1 MRYKM
6 KGLDKYIERLESL
19 SNPYNAQVCIENAVT
34 EGSKVVSQ
42 MTLAE
47 LEKMPVDNRP
57 FVKDGMRTGVTQ
69 KVKNELIKSFGIT
82 PLDIKGNTI
91 DRKTGVDYGYNG
103 VATRKYPKGQPNIVI
118 ARSLEKGTSFMP
130 KNPVIS
136 RASRKARKPCIE
148 AMKKSFEDDIERI
161 MVNNQKRLQRSKI

>member
-69 KVKNELIKSFGIT
+69 KVKNELIKSLQDSNKQKDDFIQEQSKKLT
-82 PLDIKGNTI
+82 ELLE
-91 DRKTGVDYGYNG
+91 
-103 VATRKYPKGQPNIVI
+103 QSNI
-118 ARSLEKGTSFMP
+118 LLQ
-130 KNPVIS
+130 
-136 RASRKARKPCIE
+136 
-148 AMKKSFEDDIERI
+148 
-161 MVNNQKRLQRSKI
+161 NNQLLLADKKKDKKEDIVVNDAEIVNESIDDSPEDKDNENNDNINKEKKGFFSRLFGR